1 MTEAEIANLK
11 RQTTYELMLQNP
23 EPILIDLGIEY
34 KQMSNDSYRMNIRGE
49 NTPSAFITLRSG
61 LWKYKDFGSGS
72 NGNIIN
78 VVMDATGRG
87 FKDSLNYCLQ
97 TLNLRNYLDEA
108 LNKRGSKIEI
118 DRNKIKEKYRKNIE
132 KQKSGQLEKSKITG
146 VYDIETNNLAKDYL
160 RSRGIV
166 KIPDSLKVISG
177 EYKNRQGEI
186 KKIFG
191 VGIKTLSGGADIHF
205 LQKIGDLKT
214 FQIGEKDISFIKEEN
229 SKKVAVFESK
239 MDYAA
244 AYQEFNLDRVN
255 VIIANS
261 TTNSRKVV
269 NLLKTEELNQE
280 VMFFNQNDK
289 AGYEFV
295 RNIVESSKVKDFK
308 TIKYEANEYKKDIN
322 DLILKNVKLKGRITI
337 GNLQEIDKNIDKFA
351 KIGKQNV
358 NIGRS
363 EMRSDTKQLQHS
375 QTKSQGYER

>member
-23 EPILIDLGIEY
+23 EPILVDLGIEY
-34 KQMSNDSYRMNIRGE
+34 KQMSNDSYKMNIRGE
-49 NTPSAFITLRSG
+49 NTPSAFISIRNG

-108 LNKRGSKIEI
+108 LNRKSSKIEI
-118 DRNKIKEKYRKNIE
+118 DRNKIKEKYKGNIE
-132 KQKSGQLEKSKITG
+132 KQKSGQITRSRITG
-146 VYDIETNNLAKDYL
+146 VYDIKTNDLAKDYL
-160 RSRGIV
+160 KGRGIV
-166 KIPDSLKVISG
+166 KIPDCLKVISG

-191 VGIKTLSGGADIHF
+191 VGIKTISGGADIHF
-205 LQKIGDLKT
+205 LHKIGDLKT

-239 MDYAA
+239 MDYAVA
-244 AYQEFNLDRVN
+244 FQEFNLDRVN

-261 TTNSRKVV
+261 TTNSKKVAE
-269 NLLKTEELNQE
+269 LLKKEELNKE
-280 VMFFNQNDK
+280 VMFFNQNDLP
-289 AGYEFV
+289 GYEFV
-295 RNIVESSKVKDFK
+295 KNVIENANVKDFK
-308 TIKYEANEYKKDIN
+308 TIKYESNEYKKDIN
-322 DLILKNVKLKGRITI
+322 DLILQDVRLKNRIEI
-337 GNLQEIDKNIDKFA
+337 GNLINIDKNIDKFE
-351 KIGKQNV
+351 KISKQNV
-358 NIGRS
+358 NISRG
-363 EMRSDTKQLQHS
+363 EMRRDTKQIQNIN
-375 QTKSQGYER
+375 TRGVER

>member
-1 MTEAEIANLK
+1 MTETEIANLK
-11 RQTTYELMLQNP
+11 RQTTYELMLQDP
-23 EPILIDLGIEY
+23 KLIIIDLGIEY
-34 KQMSNDSYRMNIRGE
+34 KELNNSYRMNIRGE
-49 NTPSAFITLRSG
+49 NTPSAYITLRNG

-108 LNKRGSKIEI
+108 LNRKSSKIEI
-118 DRNKIKEKYRKNIE
+118 DRNKIKEKYKENIE
-132 KQKSGQLEKSKITG
+132 KQKSGQIEKSKITG
-146 VYDIETNNLAKDYL
+146 IYDVETNNLVKDYL
-160 RSRGIV
+160 RARGIV

-177 EYKNRQGEI
+177 EYKNKEGKI
-186 KKIFG
+186 KKVFG
-191 VGIKTLSGGADIHF
+191 IGVKTMSGGADIHF
-205 LQKIGDLKT
+205 LHKIGDLKS
-214 FQIGEKDISFIKEEN
+214 FQIGEKDLSFIKEEN

-261 TTNSRKVV
+261 TTNSRKVA

-280 VMFFNQNDK
+280 VMFFNQNDLPGYRFVK
-289 AGYEFV
+289 DVIENAG
-295 RNIVESSKVKDFK
+295 VKDFK
-308 TIKYEANEYKKDIN
+308 TIKYNTNEYKKDIN
-322 DLILKNVKLKGRITI
+322 DLILKDVRLRDRITI

-358 NIGRS
+358 NISRS
-363 EMRSDTKQLQHS
+363 EMRSDTKQLHQS
-375 QTKSQGYER
+375 QTKSRGYER